1 MMLSTPNGSTFTE
14 QNLYQRLFT
23 LGFAAFPLFA
33 LTTFKGHRAIA
44 ILLLLLA
51 IAALARKYREWN
63 PSLKCWAWAMAAL
76 TVPLYIGYFFGEV
89 QGPTMERASYGW
101 LFLAIGSA
109 ACVFKPNHAVFVG
122 ALILGAFAT
131 LVAQFID
138 GSERPSLAFNPI
150 PYANV
155 AAVFFCLL
163 CVCIGKMKKPW
174 MTVAVIA
181 GLIGWLGVIALTQ
194 TRGAILALAPGLVYV
209 LIYLGKRYGKKISIL
224 VVVAL
229 LAAGWVG
236 DSLTGNLVSSR
247 FQLALDEIKQYQE
260 QPKKFSSVAVR
271 LELWRSALMV
281 VQENP
286 MGMGEEGSRA
296 QALKWSKEGKIQ
308 KYVQPQLKIAHF
320 HSDYLQQ
327 LAVAGYLGLLGLLL
341 FYGLLIGHFYRHR
354 HQVGATMGLVVVFS
368 YMISGLTDVPMYN
381 RLTVFAFFVIITF
394 CLASISHRQTVT
406 PNSNSHSF
414 RSPAH

>member
-1 MMLSTPNGSTFTE
+1 MMLNPPNGSTFTE

-23 LGFAAFPLFA
+23 LGFAAFPLVA
-33 LTTFKGHRAIA
+33 LTTFVGHRAVA

-51 IAALARKYREWN
+51 IVAITRKYRDWN

-76 TVPLYIGYFFGEV
+76 TLPYYIGYFFGEV
-89 QGPTMERASYGW
+89 EGPTMERASYGW

-109 ACVFKPNHAVFVG
+109 ACVFRPNHAVFVG
-122 ALILGAFAT
+122 ALIVGAFAT
-131 LVAQFID
+131 LTAQVID
-138 GSERPSLAFNPI
+138 GGQRPSLSFNPI

-155 AAVFFCLL
+155 AAAFFCLL

-174 MTVAVIA
+174 MTVAVIV
-181 GLIGWLGVIALTQ
+181 GLVGWVGVIALTQ
-194 TRGAILALAPGLVYV
+194 TRGAILALAPGLVYI
-209 LIYLGKRYGKKISIL
+209 LIYLNKRYGKRISIL

-229 LAAGWVG
+229 LAAGWIG
-236 DSLTGNLVSSR
+236 DSLTGNLVSKR
-247 FQLALDEIKQYQE
+247 FELALDEVKQYQE
-260 QPKKFSSVAVR
+260 QPQKFSSVAIR

-281 VQENP
+281 VKENP
-286 MGMGEEGSRA
+286 MGMGEEGARA
-296 QALKWSKEGKIQ
+296 LALEWSKEGKVQ

-320 HSDYLQQ
+320 HSDYFQQ

-354 HQVGATMGLVVVFS
+354 RQIGASMGLVAVIS

-381 RLTVFAFFVIITF
+381 RLTVFSFFVIITF
-394 CLASISHRQTVT
+394 CLPSISHRQTVT
-406 PNSNSHSF
+406 PNSNPKPY